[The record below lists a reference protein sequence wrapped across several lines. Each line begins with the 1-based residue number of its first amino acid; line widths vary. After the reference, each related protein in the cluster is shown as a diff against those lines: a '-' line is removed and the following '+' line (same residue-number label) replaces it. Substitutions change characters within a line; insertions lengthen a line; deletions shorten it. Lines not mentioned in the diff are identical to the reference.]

1 MLKNMTIEL
10 RFLIIELR
18 FLIFEKII
26 IFVSHNKNNKKLR

>member
-10 RFLIIELR
+10 RFLI
-18 FLIFEKII
+18 FKKII